1 VYVRSA
7 DISGPGSLVAASDSA
22 MPAAKKA
29 LKSAMK
35 KSSAPRTMDRAGSP
49 SEVSFG
55 EATPIVSTAVDKDK
69 QKPQSPLMGARRRS
83 KEDVSVEVDMAQE
96 WRSNDEI
103 DAQGGKNEQVEY
115 SAIPLANRVRF
126 SFSFS

>member
-7 DISGPGSLVAASDSA
+7 DISGPESLVAASDSA

-83 KEDVSVEVDMAQE
+83 KEEVDMAQE

-103 DAQGGKNEQVEY
+103 DAQGGKNEQVEN